1 MKDLLKFEDFQKWI
15 QQQEITYASR
25 TISGKHRLTLNVTT
39 NGGYIVRVG
48 PTIYWQGMQPFI
60 AVEKFNELV

>member
-1 MKDLLKFEDFQKWI
+1 MKDLLKFEEFQKWI
-15 QQQEITYASR
+15 EEQEITYASR
-25 TISGKHRLTLNVTT
+25 TINGKHRLTLNVTT

-48 PTIYWQGMQPFI
+48 TTIYWRGMQPFT